1 MLQIS
6 RKAVLALEAVLDVA
20 IHARPDPVQ
29 AHEITKRQGVPKRY
43 LEQVMQA
50 LVRADILRG
59 VRGPRGGYRLAR
71 ERRRISLVEI
81 VEVIEA
87 MESDMQTG
95 ASQSALGHQV
105 IDPLCDTVRQSVKEK
120 LAGLS
125 IDDLCRQVSQ
135 KEVSGRTNATD
146 FTI

>member
-29 AHEITKRQGVPKRY
+29 AHDITKRQGVPKRY

-87 MESDMQTG
+87 MESDMQNG

-105 IDPLCDTVRQSVKEK
+105 IDPLCDTVRQSVKDT

-135 KEVSGRTNATD
+135 KDVGGRENATD